1 MASCNFFAI
10 TAPTTTVPD
19 VQRRIQLLLCLEQAQ
34 TLPQLPLELVE
45 YIAKDVTLEVF
56 TCCEC
61 NMPIVKGR
69 QYAGAG
75 NSVFCSSTCFEK
87 LPQELIDLVVARALV
102 NGIPVRPME
111 FRRGSI

>member
-19 VQRRIQLLLCLEQAQ
+19 VQRRIQLLLCLKQAQ
-34 TLPQLPLELVE
+34 TLPHLPLELVE
-45 YIAKDVTLEVF
+45 YIAKDVTLEVYI
-56 TCCEC
+56 CCEC
-61 NMPIVKGR
+61 NAHIVIGR

-75 NSVFCSSTCFEK
+75 TSVYCSSACFED
-87 LPQELIDLVVARALV
+87 LPQELIDLVVVRALV

-111 FRRGSI
+111 FRRESI